1 MSIFF
6 KSTENLTKRK
16 ATKMTELEKIA
27 YAKTFIEKLAQG
39 ISPLDN
45 TPIPEGEIVNNV
57 RLARCFFYVA
67 QVLGRV
73 CENGGIDAPKPQEQP
88 KSGSGRSVSLTRE
101 DLSRFEYSDKPIALG
116 EMHKRVIALAPQGKR
131 VNGFAKSKL
140 IKWLVFCG
148 FAVTEKVDGK
158 WLKFPTEAGEEIGI
172 SLGQGTDYHG
182 DTYTYLCLNLDA
194 QHFVLD
200 NFEAITSFS
209 TREYRDKFNL
219 ANQGQP
225 WDKEQDERL
234 VEMFNTGYTLSE
246 IARELQRGEGGIKA
260 RLRRR
265 GLR

>member
-73 CENGGIDAPKPQEQP
+73 CENGGLDVPKPQEP
-88 KSGSGRSVSLTRE
+88 LNSGSGRSVSLTRE

-140 IKWLVFCG
+140 IKCM
-148 FAVTEKVDGK
+148 
-158 WLKFPTEAGEEIGI
+158 
-172 SLGQGTDYHG
+172 S
-182 DTYTYLCLNLDA
+182 
-194 QHFVLD
+194 
-200 NFEAITSFS
+200 
-209 TREYRDKFNL
+209 
-219 ANQGQP
+219 
-225 WDKEQDERL
+225 
-234 VEMFNTGYTLSE
+234 
-246 IARELQRGEGGIKA
+246 
-260 RLRRR
+260 
-265 GLR
+265 